1 MEIVWDAQVVL
12 DLLLVESLVMNVR
25 NAVPHVEI
33 HVAERQNPFNVLD
46 VALTVVRVV
55 LAFLQDSV
63 LVMILLLVVNH
74 VDLIVGL
81 NVLVIV
87 ETDVQPDVVLDAEA
101 HVEIHAIQH
110 ALMVVVDV
118 VRVVL
123 EAAVQHVQHDVL
135 MIVIMHAL
143 KHVLALAVAR

>member
-46 VALTVVRVV
+46 VVLTVVRVV

-63 LVMILLLVVNH
+63 LVMILLLVVDH
-74 VDLIVGL
+74 ADLIVVP

-87 ETDVQPDVVLDAEA
+87 VTGVHLVVVLDVEA
-101 HVEIHAIQH
+101 HVETHAIRH
-110 ALMVVVDV
+110 ALVAVGDVDLDAPAV
-118 VRVVL
+118 AVRRVPGDAQIV
-123 EAAVQHVQHDVL
+123 
-135 MIVIMHAL
+135 VIML
-143 KHVLALAVAR
+143 VISHVLALVVER